1 MPGRRLITMRSMM
14 KTTALPG
21 WLAAKKSLWM
31 LAAALTLVA
40 AVSAA
45 AAPEMEKQ
53 LLFGG
58 ASAQGWSPAESTL
71 EVSAA
76 HVKVNE
82 AALHWHVTVDYYG
95 GEKNYPIGWPRFGRT
110 LPAGAQRDW
119 SAWDFLHMWIFTTA
133 SRPTLPKEPLGLGL
147 HTPDKASAYN
157 TILSQIKLG
166 EWVEIV
172 IPIAKIAHPGDV
184 RNIQFHISEANYKHA
199 DLLDLWI
206 DDLALLRYAR
216 PVVLDFAAENAVL
229 FADAKVVAARFQLAG
244 VKPNETVPVTCEL
257 RHDGKVVAQSTS
269 QMARGAQRI
278 ALSLESGTLTP
289 GEYELTA
296 RAAEGQPTPPL
307 ALRVVESPWR
317 K

>member
-1 MPGRRLITMRSMM
+1 MRSMM

-31 LAAALTLVA
+31 LAAAGTLVA
-40 AVSAA
+40 AVAAA

-71 EVSAA
+71 EISAA

-133 SRPTLPKEPLGLGL
+133 SRPTLPKDPLGLGL
-147 HTPDKASAYN
+147 HTPDKSSAYN

-166 EWVEIV
+166 EWVEVV
-172 IPIAKIAHPGDV
+172 IPIAKIQYPGDV
-184 RNIQFHISEANYKHA
+184 RNIQFHISEANYRHA
-199 DLLDLWI
+199 DQLDLWI

-216 PVVLDFAAENAVL
+216 PVVLDLAAENAVL
-229 FADAKVVAARFQLAG
+229 FADAKIVAARFELAG

-257 RHDGKVVAQSTS
+257 RRAGQVVACATAQAT
-269 QMARGAQRI
+269 RGAQRV
-278 ALSLESGTLTP
+278 ALGLEP
-289 GEYELTA
+289 GALAPGVFELTA
-296 RAAEGQPTPPL
+296 RAGDGQPATTTQV
-307 ALRVVESPWR
+307 RVVESPWR